1 MLVNSEPVTIVQYK
15 YHEGEFGKLLGG
27 AFNEFTTEV
36 KPALSIFT
44 RDGTVSVSRYAVIPA
59 HSIDI

>member
-27 AFNEFTTEV
+27 AFTEFTTEEV
-36 KPALSIFT
+36 KPALSILT
-44 RDGTVSVSRYAVIPA
+44 RDGTVSVSRYGMVTHAA
-59 HSIDI
+59 HS